1 MANIIKE
8 QQHIL
13 DKLSIEKLN
22 EMQKEAEIAI
32 STNNN
37 CVLLS
42 PTGTGKTLAFLLP
55 IIKNL
60 NIGRAH
66 V

>member
-22 EMQKEAEIAI
+22 EMQQEAEIAI
-32 STNNN
+32 NSNNN
-37 CVLLS
+37 IV
-42 PTGTGKTLAFLLP
+42 
-55 IIKNL
+55 
-60 NIGRAH
+60 
-66 V
+66 